1 MKVDPLGN
9 ERFKARY
16 VAQGYSQQP
25 GSDYTETFAPT
36 PKMSSVRML
45 MQIAAQ
51 FDFMVHHMD
60 VKTAYLNAP
69 IDAEIYLSQP
79 QGYVEYDKDLKLVC
93 KLRKSLYGL
102 KQSGR
107 NWHLL
112 LHNFLLEKGFQ
123 QSKHDN
129 CLYLY
134 ADSPNISIILVWV
147 DDILMTANLTAAMK
161 KIKQFLIKRFRM
173 TDLGPVSCFLGIRFT
188 QAEGKITM
196 DQTDYLKEKLI
207 KFQMDKCKPRTTPCE
222 LAGYTENDAPFDNI
236 TLYREMVGSLIY
248 ATTCTRP
255 DLSWTVSKLSQHLS
269 NPSLTHFTMLKHVF
283 RYVAGTID
291 YCLTFKKSEQNLE
304 LIAYSDADWAS
315 SPDRRSTT
323 GYYFS
328 LSLVGPALSWKTK
341 KQPTVALSSCESE
354 YMALCAA
361 AKEAIFLRNVLDD
374 IGKVVGM
381 SRECRPVTI
390 FEDNQGALA
399 LAKNPVHH
407 ERSKHIDI
415 KYHFTREC
423 VLNKQIEITYVQSE
437 NNVADIL
444 TKAATKLK
452 LSKFRVALFG

>member
-1 MKVDPLGN
+1 
-9 ERFKARY
+9 
-16 VAQGYSQQP
+16 
-25 GSDYTETFAPT
+25 
-36 PKMSSVRML
+36 
-45 MQIAAQ
+45 
-51 FDFMVHHMD
+51 
-60 VKTAYLNAP
+60 
-69 IDAEIYLSQP
+69 
-79 QGYVEYDKDLKLVC
+79 
-93 KLRKSLYGL
+93 
-102 KQSGR
+102 
-107 NWHLL
+107 
-112 LHNFLLEKGFQ
+112 
-123 QSKHDN
+123 
-129 CLYLY
+129 
-134 ADSPNISIILVWV
+134 
-147 DDILMTANLTAAMK
+147 
-161 KIKQFLIKRFRM
+161 
-173 TDLGPVSCFLGIRFT
+173 
-188 QAEGKITM
+188 M

-222 LAGYTENDAPFDNI
+222 LAGYTDENAAPFENI

-255 DLSWTVSKLSQHLS
+255 DLCWTVSKLSQHLS
-269 NPSLTHFTMLKHVF
+269 NPTETHFTMLKHVL
-283 RYVAGTID
+283 RYIAGTVD
-291 YCLTFKKSEQNLE
+291 YRLTFRKSQNLK

-328 LSLVGPALSWKTK
+328 LSPSGPALSWKTK

-361 AKEAIFLRNVLDD
+361 AKEAIFLQNVLDD

-381 SRECRPVTI
+381 SCERRPVTI

-415 KYHFTREC
+415 RYHFTREC

-437 NNVADIL
+437 NNVADIM

-452 LSKFRVALFG
+452 LSKFHAALFGSR